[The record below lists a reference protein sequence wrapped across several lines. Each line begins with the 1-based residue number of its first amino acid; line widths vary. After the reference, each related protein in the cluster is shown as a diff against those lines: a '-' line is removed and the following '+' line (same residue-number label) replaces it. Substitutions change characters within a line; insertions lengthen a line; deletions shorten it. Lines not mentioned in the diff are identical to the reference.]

1 MKNKK
6 IRDVINEIWLWW
18 NIKFDSLF
26 SFFDWKNLE
35 KNISVETIKE
45 FFDYQMKY
53 LWVDWLDWK
62 LFYEDFKVLEEN
74 WWDKQEKLL
83 KEKIFTC
90 YQNVLLE
97 NLKAYKKFWIF
108 PFTQNNNINSFFK
121 RIFEWTWEWKDI
133 TINIWDKEYSLWK
146 NSELKLELEKDFKN
160 EIDNQK
166 IKILNDLYK
175 NQKKNFHEM
184 TKLYNEVMWWQNGDE
199 EDESKLRKKWRWKR
213 WWMSE
218 LFQWNIFS
226 YMSRFSFE
234 FNVLFVPM
242 SIEKQEKKD
251 YWEVDY
257 TDYWIDEEEQV
268 DFIVRSNEQQMLIR
282 YFLSMIDWLYWSKTI
297 YLFATDKELE
307 KMKTYS
313 DYKKFQNRSTRK
325 TKFSFIVS
333 DKMYLL
339 SNTYLY
345 LIFDILQRLN
355 YWDKEYHKYINEV
368 KMILIE
374 KTDISKLTLLELQ
387 VLLNWTF
394 YRDFWSKLFTEWFK
408 EYTKEDQIKITNIL
422 KKIAWQSSI
431 WIDEEYEIDL
441 YETKKN
447 NTNTFIERNLEKFNK
462 EMWLWKF
469 INSLYNFFLIVL
481 LFNEKCWSVL
491 EEVKLKDVKSQI
503 NKINTKQSF
512 FNSYLK

>member
-1 MKNKK
+1 MKIKK
-6 IRDVINEIWLWW
+6 INDVVSKLWLWW
-18 NIKFDSLF
+18 DIKYDSLF
-26 SFFDWKNLE
+26 SFFDWMKLE
-35 KNISVETIKE
+35 NWKVSVWLIKD

-62 LFYEDFKVLEEN
+62 LFYQDFKIIEEN
-74 WWDKQEKLL
+74 WDKS
-83 KEKIFTC
+83 KEKELKKKMYQC
-90 YQNVLLE
+90 YTNVLVTNVKMYQE
-97 NLKAYKKFWIF
+97 FWIF
-108 PFTQNNNINSFFK
+108 PFTQNNTINSFFK
-121 RIFEWTWEWKDI
+121 RIFEWTWDWNISI
-133 TINIWDKEYSLWK
+133 TIENQEYNLWK
-146 NSELKLELEKDFKN
+146 RNILQKDLEQDFN
-160 EIDNQK
+160 VEVDQWK
-166 IKILNDLYK
+166 IKLLNELYL
-175 NQKKNFHEM
+175 NQKKNFHEIA
-184 TKLYNEVMWWQNGDE
+184 KLYNNVMWWNE
-199 EDESKLRKKWRWKR
+199 ENEWKR
-213 WWMSE
+213 SKWKWKKWWMSE
-218 LFQWNIFS
+218 LFLWNIFS
-226 YMSRFSFE
+226 YMSRLSFE

-242 SIEKQEKKD
+242 SIEKEEKKD

-257 TDYWIDEEEQV
+257 TDYWDDEDQV

-313 DYKKFQNRSTRK
+313 DYKKFQNRSTRQ

-355 YWDKEYHKYINEV
+355 YWDKEYNKYINEV

-394 YRDFWSKLFTEWFK
+394 YRDFWSKLFIEWFK
-408 EYTKEDQIKITNIL
+408 EYNKEDQTKISTIL

-441 YETKKN
+441 YETKK
-447 NTNTFIERNLEKFNK
+447 TNTTNFIERNLEKFNK

-469 INSLYNFFLIVL
+469 VNSLYDFFLIVL
-481 LFNEKCWSVL
+481 LFNEECWSVL
-491 EEVKLKDVKSQI
+491 DEVKLKDVKSQI
-503 NKINTKQSF
+503 NKINSKQKF

>member
-1 MKNKK
+1 MKIKK
-6 IRDVINEIWLWW
+6 INDVISKLWLWW
-18 NIKFDSLF
+18 NIKYDSLF
-26 SFFDWKNLE
+26 SFFDWMKLE
-35 KNISVETIKE
+35 NWKVSVWLIKD

-62 LFYEDFKVLEEN
+62 LFYQDFKIIEED
-74 WWDKQEKLL
+74 WDKL
-83 KEKIFTC
+83 KEKELKKKMYQC
-90 YQNVLLE
+90 YTNVLVTNVKMYQE
-97 NLKAYKKFWIF
+97 FWIF
-108 PFTQNNNINSFFK
+108 PFTQNNTINSFFK
-121 RIFEWTWEWKDI
+121 RIFEWTWDWNISI
-133 TINIWDKEYSLWK
+133 TIENQEYDLWK
-146 NSELKLELEKDFKN
+146 RNILQKDLEHDFN
-160 EIDNQK
+160 VEIDQWK
-166 IKILNDLYK
+166 IKLLNELYL
-175 NQKKNFHEM
+175 NQKKNFHEIA
-184 TKLYNEVMWWQNGDE
+184 KLYNNVMWWNE
-199 EDESKLRKKWRWKR
+199 ENEWKR
-213 WWMSE
+213 SKWKWKKWWMSE
-218 LFQWNIFS
+218 LFLWNIFS
-226 YMSRFSFE
+226 YMSRLSFE

-242 SIEKQEKKD
+242 SIKKEEKKD

-257 TDYWIDEEEQV
+257 TDYWDDEDQV

-313 DYKKFQNRSTRK
+313 DYKKFQNRSTRQ

-355 YWDKEYHKYINEV
+355 YWDKEYNKYINEV

-394 YRDFWSKLFTEWFK
+394 YRDFWSKLFIEWFK
-408 EYTKEDQIKITNIL
+408 EYNKEDQTKILTIL

-441 YETKKN
+441 YETKK
-447 NTNTFIERNLEKFNK
+447 TNTINFIERNLEKFNK

-469 INSLYNFFLIVL
+469 VNSLYNFFLIVL

-491 EEVKLKDVKSQI
+491 DEVKLKDVKSQI
-503 NKINTKQSF
+503 NKINSKQNF

>member
-1 MKNKK
+1 MKIKK
-6 IRDVINEIWLWW
+6 IKDVISKLWLWW
-18 NIKFDSLF
+18 DIKYDSLF
-26 SFFDWKNLE
+26 SFFDWMKLE
-35 KNISVETIKE
+35 NWKVSVWLIKD

-62 LFYEDFKVLEEN
+62 LFYQDFKIIEED
-74 WWDKQEKLL
+74 WDKS
-83 KEKIFTC
+83 KEKELKKKMYQC
-90 YQNVLLE
+90 YTNVLVTNVKMYQE
-97 NLKAYKKFWIF
+97 FWIF
-108 PFTQNNNINSFFK
+108 PFTQNNTINSFFK
-121 RIFEWTWEWKDI
+121 RIFEWTWDWNISITIENQEYDLWKRNILQKDI
-133 TINIWDKEYSLWK
+133 EQ
-146 NSELKLELEKDFKN
+146 DFN
-160 EIDNQK
+160 WEIDQWK
-166 IKILNDLYK
+166 IKLLNELYL
-175 NQKKNFHEM
+175 NQKKNFHEIA
-184 TKLYNEVMWWQNGDE
+184 KLYNNVMWWNE
-199 EDESKLRKKWRWKR
+199 EDEWKR
-213 WWMSE
+213 SKWKWKKWWMSE
-218 LFQWNIFS
+218 LFLWNIFS
-226 YMSRFSFE
+226 YMSRLSFE

-242 SIEKQEKKD
+242 SIEKEEKKD

-257 TDYWIDEEEQV
+257 TDYWDDENQV

-313 DYKKFQNRSTRK
+313 DYKKFQNRSTRQ

-355 YWDKEYHKYINEV
+355 YWDKEYNKYINEV

-394 YRDFWSKLFTEWFK
+394 YRDFWSKLFIEWFK
-408 EYTKEDQIKITNIL
+408 EYTKEDQTKILTIL

-441 YETKKN
+441 YETKK
-447 NTNTFIERNLEKFNK
+447 TNTTNFIERNLEKFNK

-469 INSLYNFFLIVL
+469 VNSLYNFFLIVL

-491 EEVKLKDVKSQI
+491 DEVKLKDVKSQI
-503 NKINTKQSF
+503 NKINSKQNF